1 MGEKNRSH
9 DFEKQNLEIIK
20 KNKENLKSFEN
31 ENQINRQKLSK
42 YEKLNEKL
50 EFENKK
56 SKSREKLL
64 DEKIENL
71 YITNH
76 VLENKSKENLQESP
90 KMETPWTSKE
100 NSNNNKVRTKLNSQS
115 NDEIFEKKQE
125 FFKSKKMRTNKF

>member
-1 MGEKNRSH
+1 
-9 DFEKQNLEIIK
+9 
-20 KNKENLKSFEN
+20 
-31 ENQINRQKLSK
+31 
-42 YEKLNEKL
+42 LNEKL

-56 SKSREKLL
+56 LKSREKLL

-76 VLENKSKENLQESP
+76 VLENKSNENLQESP

-125 FFKSKKMRTNKF
+125 FFKSKKK

>member
-1 MGEKNRSH
+1 LKKNSKPSYLNKKNKIY
-9 DFEKQNLEIIK
+9 DFE
-20 KNKENLKSFEN
+20 KENLKTKEDVKFFEN
-31 ENQINRQKLSK
+31 ENQVNKEKLSK
-42 YEKLNEKL
+42 YQKLNEKL

-56 SKSREKLL
+56 LKSREKLL

-115 NDEIFEKKQE
+115 NDEIFEKKTGIFQI
-125 FFKSKKMRTNKF
+125 